1 VVVGGGEGVHDG
13 ELEGAML
20 GEEVGTAD
28 GERVGIAVGAADVGV
43 GDGW

>member
-1 VVVGGGEGVHDG
+1 
-13 ELEGAML
+13 ML
-20 GEEVGTAD
+20 GEEEGTAD